1 MTKPVKVQLQ
11 IYQGATFTKRF
22 GWGSYPYAV
31 TERNGV
37 IINQAT
43 GRPAPSSDYVAV
55 DLTGWAARMQA
66 RRTVGDAVVLFELT
80 TENGGI
86 VLGNGTIDV
95 KISAQDTATYSWK
108 NGVWDLELI
117 APDGTV
123 TRLLEGSVSV
133 SPEVTRD

>member
-1 MTKPVKVQLQ
+1 MSKPVKVQLQ

-37 IINQAT
+37 IVNLAT
-43 GRPAPSSDYVAV
+43 GRPAPSSDYIAV
-55 DLTGWAARMQA
+55 NLTGWEARMQA
-66 RRTVGDAVVLFELT
+66 RRTVGDDTVLFELT
-80 TENGGI
+80 SGNGGI
-86 VLGNGTIDV
+86 VLGNGTIV
-95 KISAQDTATYSWK
+95 VRISAQETSAYAWK

-123 TRLLEGSVSV
+123 TRLLEGGVSV
-133 SPEVTRD
+133 SPEVTRG

>member
-1 MTKPVKVQLQ
+1 MSKPVKVQLQ

-37 IINQAT
+37 IVNLAT
-43 GRPAPSSDYVAV
+43 GRPAPSSDYIAV
-55 DLTGWAARMQA
+55 NLTGWAARMQA
-66 RRTVGDAVVLFELT
+66 RRTVGDDTVLFELT
-80 TENGGI
+80 SGNGGI

-95 KISAQDTATYSWK
+95 RISAQETSAYAWK

-123 TRLLEGSVSV
+123 TRLLEGGVSV